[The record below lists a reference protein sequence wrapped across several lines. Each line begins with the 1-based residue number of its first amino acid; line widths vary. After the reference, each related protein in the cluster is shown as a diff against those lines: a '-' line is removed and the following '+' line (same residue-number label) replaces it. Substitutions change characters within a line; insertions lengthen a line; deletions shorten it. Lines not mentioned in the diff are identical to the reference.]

1 MKLRAQQRETPREFL
16 NRESHYVWGKR
27 YRDQIKLAVSS
38 LIPKWEAAMSVKVDR
53 LFVRQMKTKWGTC
66 NPRTRSIR
74 LNTELAKKRPEL
86 LEYVVVHE
94 LAHLLVRHH

>member
-1 MKLRAQQRETPREFL
+1 M
-16 NRESHYVWGKR
+16 
-27 YRDQIKLAVSS
+27 D
-38 LIPKWEAAMSVKVDR
+38 VKVAR

-66 NPRTRSIR
+66 NPHTRSVR

-94 LAHLLVRHH
+94 MAHLIMQHHNGRFKSIMDEHLPQWRQRLTQNPKSKPRIS